1 MNAMKNTISGAITF
15 ANRHRKPSPLAP
27 GPACDLGGF
36 VGQLSSQAID
46 LNILVISLVVLSVV
60 REKNFVAEPSK
71 VKAALLCLVIWIP
84 PLITSV

>member
-1 MNAMKNTISGAITF
+1 MNVLKNTISGAITF

-36 VGQLSSQAID
+36 IGQLSPQAIN
-46 LNILVISLVVLSVV
+46 LNILVISLVVLLVV
-60 REKNFVAEPSK
+60 LQKRIVAEPSK
-71 VKAALLCLVIWIP
+71 VKTVLLCLMIWVP